1 MHFISILQ
9 NEDSPE
15 KVADIMNLLT
25 LQIINTCDCD
35 FSNEYV
41 ADPSLTC
48 EMSDYKVVIFQAK
61 IISTAEN
68 KSTEFLQ
75 LLQAWATNEP
85 LVVVNHVQLRLVMEC
100 SVQLNE
106 IGGTECIPP
115 DGAGTAAFQNATT
128 ASPQPTVSLTIVISI
143 ASVCGALLLI
153 TLVVIV
159 VSIFCC
165 RYVKRKTKAKIRRND
180 SM

>member
-1 MHFISILQ
+1 MHFIPILQ

-15 KVADIMNLLT
+15 KVTDIMNLLT

-48 EMSDYKVVIFQAK
+48 EMNDYKVVIFQAK

-75 LLQAWATNEP
+75 ILQAWAKNEP
-85 LVVVNHVQLRLVMEC
+85 LLVVNHVQLTLVMEC
-100 SVQLNE
+100 SVELSE

-153 TLVVIV
+153 TLVVVV
-159 VSIFCC
+159 VSIWCC
-165 RYVKRKTKAKIRRND
+165 RYVKRKTKARIRRND